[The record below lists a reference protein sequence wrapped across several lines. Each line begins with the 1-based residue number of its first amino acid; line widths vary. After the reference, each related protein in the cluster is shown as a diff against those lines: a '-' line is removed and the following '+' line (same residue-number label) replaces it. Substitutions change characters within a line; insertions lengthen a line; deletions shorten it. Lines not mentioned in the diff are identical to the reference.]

1 MKNLDKLLSLD
12 IITEKDLK
20 NEGFSDYE
28 IRKLVL
34 EGVIKK
40 IGSGIYKNKKDIFE
54 KLVISFNNHDIDAVA
69 RIYDSMSDKYKYKY
83 NGDIIKLL
91 LVSLARIENILNN
104 GYKLQNNDE
113 KKVVELE
120 KTDEDVINVE
130 DNSYLEPL
138 EENSVVGEGKNDL
151 EIVEEVESDFDI
163 DLFLDNLY
171 CEYRNALKY
180 RDYYRAR
187 DILLEYNYYC
197 KEYNVDDDC
206 FHELFT
212 LTNKINSLE
221 LDIEESK
228 SVSLLIG
235 KIKKHIVNDKF
246 INNTEAVRNLLD
258 KFRTLPSSNY
268 IYFYH
273 RYKSDYLA
281 NVSSYYDAIIEYEK
295 ALKIN
300 PYNKHDYYKLALLYY
315 NNMKSKNNCEKAL
328 KLMNKFSYYS
338 RNIFT
343 PNQLSLFANIY
354 IFNFMGDRAIEVLES
369 VEQLDEDYKSNFFKQ
384 FSLLYINKYNALKS
398 MQYSNIEVK
407 RDFAESFFESD
418 YLDIF
423 TKYALIYSGNFDNV
437 FNEKKPYHQ
446 ELEIAKSIINSD
458 SMTKLNN
465 LDEYLLKLDLS
476 NEDKSN
482 IMLDMA
488 IYLTEQGFYDKASRY
503 LKIIEKIKEKPDSV
517 KENLIETRSKIK
529 IRKIANKN
537 RS

>member
-40 IGSGIYKNKKDIFE
+40 IGSGIYKNEKDIFE
-54 KLVISFNNHDIDAVA
+54 KLVISFNNHDIEAVA

-120 KTDEDVINVE
+120 KTDE

-268 IYFYH
+268 IYYYH

-328 KLMNKFSYYS
+328 KLMNKFAYYS

-423 TKYALIYSGNFDNV
+423 TKYAIIYSVNFDNV

-446 ELEIAKSIINSD
+446 
-458 SMTKLNN
+458 
-465 LDEYLLKLDLS
+465 
-476 NEDKSN
+476 
-482 IMLDMA
+482 
-488 IYLTEQGFYDKASRY
+488 
-503 LKIIEKIKEKPDSV
+503 
-517 KENLIETRSKIK
+517 
-529 IRKIANKN
+529 
-537 RS
+537 

>member
-1 MKNLDKLLSLD
+1 M
-12 IITEKDLK
+12 
-20 NEGFSDYE
+20 
-28 IRKLVL
+28 
-34 EGVIKK
+34 
-40 IGSGIYKNKKDIFE
+40 
-54 KLVISFNNHDIDAVA
+54 
-69 RIYDSMSDKYKYKY
+69 
-83 NGDIIKLL
+83 
-91 LVSLARIENILNN
+91 
-104 GYKLQNNDE
+104 
-113 KKVVELE
+113 
-120 KTDEDVINVE
+120 
-130 DNSYLEPL
+130 
-138 EENSVVGEGKNDL
+138 
-151 EIVEEVESDFDI
+151 
-163 DLFLDNLY
+163 
-171 CEYRNALKY
+171 
-180 RDYYRAR
+180 
-187 DILLEYNYYC
+187 
-197 KEYNVDDDC
+197 
-206 FHELFT
+206 
-212 LTNKINSLE
+212 
-221 LDIEESK
+221 
-228 SVSLLIG
+228 
-235 KIKKHIVNDKF
+235 
-246 INNTEAVRNLLD
+246 
-258 KFRTLPSSNY
+258 
-268 IYFYH
+268 
-273 RYKSDYLA
+273 A

-328 KLMNKFSYYS
+328 KLMNKFAYYS

-446 ELEIAKSIINSD
+446 ELEIAESIINSD

-465 LDEYLLKLDLS
+465 LDEYLLKFDLS
-476 NEDKSN
+476 NEDRSN

-517 KENLIETRSKIK
+517 KENLIETRAKIK

-537 RS
+537 RR